1 MLYPPPTGG
10 PARSAPL
17 ALNRGPGIPL
27 RVLLAEDSEDDEAL
41 VMRALRAGGYDVSY
55 QRVETA
61 EAMAAAL
68 EAGTW
73 DIVLSDYHMPAFS
86 APEAFRVVRD
96 KGFDLPF
103 IIVSGTVGEDA
114 AVDAMRLGVHDYLL
128 KSNLIRLVPAI
139 ERELREAALRA
150 ERRQMQEELLISDRM
165 VSVGVLAAGVGHEI
179 NNPLAASVG
188 NLEFSLELLKALGR
202 EVKGATPEA
211 IAAAPAAWQ
220 ARLDQKLTDMV
231 APLRDA
237 LAAAGR
243 VGEIVRDLR
252 LFSRVRGDE
261 QRGPVELE
269 PLLESTLRMAWNEIR
284 HRARVVR
291 DYNDIPPVWANEGR
305 LGQVFLNLVINAA
318 QAIPEGNSE
327 GNEIRISTSHL
338 GDRVA
343 VEVRDTGAGIAP
355 EVLPRV
361 FDVFFTTKPLGVGTG
376 LGLTICHRL
385 VTALGGTITAESKLG
400 QGSCFRVVLP
410 AAPDTRPATT
420 GQTPEPEPLPGRR
433 GRIAVIDDD
442 ADVALMVARLLG
454 ARHDV
459 VSFVSAREA
468 LGKLPEGGFD
478 VILCDLMMPDLTG
491 MDLRAELARTA
502 PELLDRMVFMT
513 AGAFT
518 PRAREFLEQSTS
530 PRVEKPFDRKELLA
544 LVAALVDGRA

>member
-1 MLYPPPTGG
+1 
-10 PARSAPL
+10 L
-17 ALNRGPGIPL
+17 ALNGGPRKPL
-27 RVLLAEDSEDDEAL
+27 RVLLAEDSEDDETL
-41 VMRALRAGGYDVSY
+41 VMRALRAGGYDVSH

-73 DIVLSDYHMPAFS
+73 DVVLSDYHMPNFS

-96 KGFDLPF
+96 RGLDLPF
-103 IIVSGTVGEDA
+103 IIVSGTVGEDV

-128 KSNLIRLVPAI
+128 KGNLIRLVPAI
-139 ERELREAALRA
+139 ERELREAVLRA

-188 NLEFSLELLKALGR
+188 NLEVSLELLKVLER
-202 EVKGATPEA
+202 DLKRVTPEA
-211 IAAAPAAWQ
+211 IAAAPGAWQ
-220 ARLDQKLTDMV
+220 ARLEQKLADV
-231 APLRDA
+231 AVPLRDA

-252 LFSRVRGDE
+252 LFSRVRDEE
-261 QRGPVELE
+261 QRGPIDLR

-291 DYNDIPPVWANEGR
+291 DYRDIPPVWANEGR

-338 GDRVA
+338 GDRVV

-361 FDVFFTTKPLGVGTG
+361 FDVFFTTKPMGVGTG

-385 VTALGGTITAESKLG
+385 VTALGGTITAESKVG

-410 AAPDTRPATT
+410 AAPDTRPATAD
-420 GQTPEPEPLPGRR
+420 QTPEPEVIPGRR
-433 GRIAVIDDD
+433 GRVAVIDDD
-442 ADVALMVARLLG
+442 ADVAIMVARLLG

-459 VSFVSAREA
+459 VSFLSAREA
-468 LGKLPEGGFD
+468 MGRLRDGDFD
-478 VILCDLMMPDLTG
+478 VIFCDLMMPDLTG
-491 MDLRAELARTA
+491 MDLRAALALKA
-502 PELLDRMVFMT
+502 PELLERMVFMT

-518 PRAREFLEQSTS
+518 PRAREFLEQSTTL
-530 PRVEKPFDRKELLA
+530 RVEKPFDRKELLA
-544 LVAALVDGRA
+544 LVATLVARRAGPS

>member
-1 MLYPPPTGG
+1 
-10 PARSAPL
+10 
-17 ALNRGPGIPL
+17 
-27 RVLLAEDSEDDEAL
+27 VLLAEDSEDDETL
-41 VMRALRAGGYDVSY
+41 VMRALRAGGYDVSH

-68 EAGTW
+68 DARTW
-73 DIVLSDYHMPAFS
+73 DVVLSDYHMPSFS

-96 KGFDLPF
+96 RGFDLPF
-103 IIVSGTVGEDA
+103 IIVSGTVGEEA

-128 KSNLIRLVPAI
+128 KGNLIRLVPAI

-202 EVKGATPEA
+202 EVKRTTPEA
-211 IAAAPAAWQ
+211 IAEAPGAWQ
-220 ARLDQKLTDMV
+220 ARLDQKLSELA
-231 APLRDA
+231 APMRDA
-237 LAAAGR
+237 LAASGR

-252 LFSRVRGDE
+252 LFSRVRDEE
-261 QRGPVELE
+261 QRGPVELR

-284 HRARVVR
+284 HRAQVVR
-291 DYNDIPPVWANEGR
+291 DYSDIPPVWANEGR

-338 GDRVA
+338 GDRVV

-361 FDVFFTTKPLGVGTG
+361 FDVFFTTKPMGVGTG

-385 VTALGGTITAESKLG
+385 VTALGGTITAESKVG

-410 AAPDTRPATT
+410 AAPDRRPPTT
-420 GQTPEPEPLPGRR
+420 GQTPEPEAVPGRR

-442 ADVALMVARLLG
+442 ADVAIMVARLLG

-459 VSFVSAREA
+459 VSFLSAREA
-468 LGKLPEGGFD
+468 LGKLHDGGFD
-478 VILCDLMMPDLTG
+478 VILCDLMMLDLTG

-502 PELLDRMVFMT
+502 PELLDRVVFMT

-518 PRAREFLEQSTS
+518 PRAREFLEQSTN
-530 PRVEKPFDRKELLA
+530 PRVEKPFDRKVLLA